1 MSSPGMGTPSDPLLV
16 SPGGSLGK
24 ARDSSWRPSLPKT
37 SSFPSSTTRHL
48 SHRANNFQRHPKRR
62 KLIRPS
68 PPPPPNTPCPLEQLD
83 LSELP
88 PRRTFPELLFNGCI
102 LFGIEFSYAMETA
115 YVTPVLLQM
124 GLPDQFYSLVWFIS
138 PILGNVRGEH
148 GKNDTTVF
156 LPFITSS
163 LFLSFQ
169 PHFFVAEGF
178 LLQPILGAWSDRCTS
193 RFGRRRP
200 FILALAIGALLG
212 LTLVLNGRDIGAAVA
227 DTAASHK
234 WGIVLTVC
242 GVVLMDFSADS
253 ADNPSH
259 AYMMDVCGPEDQD
272 RGLNIHA
279 LLAGLG
285 GGFGYIVG
293 GINWDQ
299 TEFGQAIGGQ
309 LRVVYLFTSVTL
321 VAATA
326 MTLTSIPE
334 RPLPQTQPLAR
345 NGRHALKSP
354 SLCLPPSP
362 PAPAGAD
369 REEEEEEEEEGL
381 YGYQSSRPQRRYPDP
396 LGHSCSANARLCAG
410 LTSPISPLSP
420 LTPKYGSFISRD
432 NSLTGISEFAS
443 SLGNSYIDSVLIEC
457 YTGQPSPQALEAE
470 AAGPPIPTSSGE
482 APPAPQVGRQARE
495 GTNQAEGSRRNDG
508 SDPAEGHQQA
518 EGTQPSEGPQQGVG
532 SKRGSTAGI
541 LKRPQSLALMEDPLL
556 APSSGVENGRRR
568 TVTFSQQ
575 VANILLNGMRYD
587 SDLSEK
593 AESVD
598 TQMSIKLLCIAI
610 YRMPPSLRTL
620 CTNHFLGWL
629 SFEGMLLFYTDFMGE
644 VVFGGDPKAPHDS
657 EAYERYNAGVTMGC
671 WGMCIYAF
679 SAAFYS
685 AILEKLEER
694 FSLRSLYFF
703 AYLAFG
709 LGTGLATLSTNLY
722 VVLSLCVTYGVL
734 FSSLCTL
741 PYSLLCEYYQS
752 PQFCGS
758 SENGTRRG
766 MGVDISLL
774 SCQYFL
780 AQILVSVAMGPLTSL
795 VGGAQGVMYFSS
807 LMSFVGCLYSSLCV
821 VYQLPPP
828 EGRSGVETGV

>member
-1 MSSPGMGTPSDPLLV
+1 MGTPSDPLLA
-16 SPGGSLGK
+16 SPGGRLSAAQEGI
-24 ARDSSWRPSLPKT
+24 WRSSLPKT
-37 SSFPSSTTRHL
+37 ASFPTSTTRHL
-48 SHRANNFQRHPKRR
+48 SHRANNFQRQPKRR

-68 PPPPPNTPCPLEQLD
+68 PPPPPNTPCPLDQLD

-88 PRRTFPELLFNGCI
+88 PRRTFQELLFNGCI

-138 PILGNVRGEH
+138 PILGALVG
-148 GKNDTTVF
+148 
-156 LPFITSS
+156 
-163 LFLSFQ
+163 LS
-169 PHFFVAEGF
+169 
-178 LLQPILGAWSDRCTS
+178 
-193 RFGRRRP
+193 
-200 FILALAIGALLG
+200 
-212 LTLVLNGRDIGAAVA
+212 LVLNGRDIGGALA
-227 DTAASHK
+227 DTASNHK

-259 AYMMDVCGPEDQD
+259 AYMMDVCSPEDQD

-299 TEFGQAIGGQ
+299 TQFGRSMGGQ
-309 LRVVYLFTSVTL
+309 LRVIYMFTSVTL
-321 VAATA
+321 VIATA
-326 MTLTSIPE
+326 MTLMSIPE
-334 RPLPQTQPLAR
+334 RPLPKSQP
-345 NGRHALKSP
+345 NKNSSKNHLKSP
-354 SLCLPPSP
+354 SLPLPPSP
-362 PAPAGAD
+362 PVPPGSALGLD
-369 REEEEEEEEEGL
+369 EEDEDGL
-381 YGYQSSRPQRRYPDP
+381 YSYNFST
-396 LGHSCSANARLCAG
+396 N
-410 LTSPISPLSP
+410 PISPLSP

-432 NSLTGISEFAS
+432 SSLTGINEFAS
-443 SLGNSYIDSVLIEC
+443 SLGTSYIDSVLINC
-457 YTGQPSPQALEAE
+457 YTGQQTPQALASNSTTAPLPPGDSPPPDESTQEAGRHPE
-470 AAGPPIPTSSGE
+470 GQTQADVVSHPAGE
-482 APPAPQVGRQARE
+482 AQVSEALQPE
-495 GTNQAEGSRRNDG
+495 GDAQSHGASQVTAGAQPGAGS
-508 SDPAEGHQQA
+508 H
-518 EGTQPSEGPQQGVG
+518 
-532 SKRGSTAGI
+532 RGSSAGI
-541 LKRPQSLALMEDPLL
+541 LKRPQSLALIEESMATHVVGL
-556 APSSGVENGRRR
+556 ENGRRR

-575 VANILLNGMRYD
+575 VANILLNGVRYE
-587 SDLSEK
+587 SDLSENVETG
-593 AESVD
+593 ES
-598 TQMSIKLLCIAI
+598 QMSMKLLCIAI
-610 YRMPPSLRTL
+610 YRMPPSLRSL

-644 VVFGGDPKAPHDS
+644 VVFEGDPKAPHDS
-657 EAYERYNAGVTMGC
+657 EAYQRYNAGVSMGC

-694 FSLRSLYFF
+694 FSLRTLYFF

-758 SENGTRRG
+758 SEEGTRRG

-828 EGRSGVETGV
+828 EGEPPESETQPLLVHI

>member
-1 MSSPGMGTPSDPLLV
+1 MSSPGMGTPSDPLLA
-16 SPGGSLGK
+16 SPGG
-24 ARDSSWRPSLPKT
+24 RSSSAQEGIWRSSLPKT
-37 SSFPSSTTRHL
+37 ASFPTSTTRHL
-48 SHRANNFQRHPKRR
+48 SHRANNFQRQPKRR

-68 PPPPPNTPCPLEQLD
+68 PPPPPNTPCPLDQLD

-88 PRRTFPELLFNGCI
+88 PRRTFQELLFNGCI

-138 PILGNVRGEH
+138 PILG
-148 GKNDTTVF
+148 F
-156 LPFITSS
+156 LI
-163 LFLSFQ
+163 Q
-169 PHFFVAEGF
+169 P
-178 LLQPILGAWSDRCTS
+178 LIGAWSDRCTS

-200 FILALAIGALLG
+200 FIFALAIGALVG
-212 LTLVLNGRDIGAAVA
+212 LSLVLNGRDIGSALA
-227 DTAASHK
+227 DTPTNHK
-234 WGIVLTVC
+234 WGIILTVC

-259 AYMMDVCGPEDQD
+259 AYMMDVCSPEDQD

-299 TEFGQAIGGQ
+299 TQFGRSMGGQ
-309 LRVVYLFTSVTL
+309 LRVIYLFTSVTL
-321 VAATA
+321 VIATA
-326 MTLTSIPE
+326 MTLMSIPE
-334 RPLPQTQPLAR
+334 RRLQKSQP
-345 NGRHALKSP
+345 NKSCGKNLKSP
-354 SLCLPPSP
+354 SLPLPLSP
-362 PAPAGAD
+362 PVPPGSALEVDQEDEDYSYNFSTKSHGGHAD
-369 REEEEEEEEEGL
+369 L
-381 YGYQSSRPQRRYPDP
+381 
-396 LGHSCSANARLCAG
+396 LAHSCSANARLCAG

-432 NSLTGISEFAS
+432 NSLTGINEFAS
-443 SLGNSYIDSVLIEC
+443 SLGASDIDSVLINC
-457 YTGQPSPQALEAE
+457 YTGPQTPSATAPVPPGDASPLGEPAQSGNHAAAGQAQADGGSHQAGESQGTEVPQAGGGDGQLHGASQGTAE
-470 AAGPPIPTSSGE
+470 AQPGAGS
-482 APPAPQVGRQARE
+482 
-495 GTNQAEGSRRNDG
+495 
-508 SDPAEGHQQA
+508 H
-518 EGTQPSEGPQQGVG
+518 
-532 SKRGSTAGI
+532 RGSSAGI
-541 LKRPQSLALMEDPLL
+541 LKRPQSLALMEEPAASQAVGL
-556 APSSGVENGRRR
+556 ENGRRR

-575 VANILLNGMRYD
+575 VANILLNGVRYE
-587 SDLSEK
+587 SDLSENAET
-593 AESVD
+593 AES
-598 TQMSIKLLCIAI
+598 QMSMKLLCIAI
-610 YRMPPSLRTL
+610 YRMPPSLRSL

-644 VVFGGDPKAPHDS
+644 VVFEGDPKASHDS
-657 EAYERYNAGVTMGC
+657 EAYQRYNAGVTMGC

-694 FSLRSLYFF
+694 FSLRTLYFF

-758 SENGTRRG
+758 SEEGTRRG

-828 EGRSGVETGV
+828 EGRGEVETGV

>member
-1 MSSPGMGTPSDPLLV
+1 MSSPGMGTPSDPLLA
-16 SPGGSLGK
+16 SPGGRLLSTAQEGI
-24 ARDSSWRPSLPKT
+24 WRSSLPKT
-37 SSFPSSTTRHL
+37 ASFPTSTTRHL
-48 SHRANNFQRHPKRR
+48 SHRANNFQRQPKRR

-68 PPPPPNTPCPLEQLD
+68 PPPPPNTPCPLDQLD

-88 PRRTFPELLFNGCI
+88 PRRTFQELLFNGCI

-138 PILGNVRGEH
+138 PILG
-148 GKNDTTVF
+148 F
-156 LPFITSS
+156 LV
-163 LFLSFQ
+163 Q
-169 PHFFVAEGF
+169 P
-178 LLQPILGAWSDRCTS
+178 LIGAWSDRCTS

-200 FILALAIGALLG
+200 FIFALAIGALVG
-212 LTLVLNGRDIGAAVA
+212 LTLVLNGRDIGGVLA
-227 DTAASHK
+227 DTASNHK

-259 AYMMDVCGPEDQD
+259 AYMMDVCSPEDQD

-299 TEFGQAIGGQ
+299 TQFGRSMGGQ
-309 LRVVYLFTSVTL
+309 LRVIYLFTSITL
-321 VAATA
+321 VIATA
-326 MTLTSIPE
+326 MTLMSIPE
-334 RPLPQTQPLAR
+334 RPLPKSQP
-345 NGRHALKSP
+345 NKNSSKNHLKSP
-354 SLCLPPSP
+354 ILPLPPSP
-362 PAPAGAD
+362 PVPPGSALGLD
-369 REEEEEEEEEGL
+369 EEDEDGL
-381 YGYQSSRPQRRYPDP
+381 YSYNFSKSHPSDH
-396 LGHSCSANARLCAG
+396 LVHSCSADPCLCPG

-432 NSLTGISEFAS
+432 SSLTGINEFAS
-443 SLGNSYIDSVLIEC
+443 SLGTSYIDSVLIDC
-457 YTGQPSPQALEAE
+457 YTGQQTPQALAPNSTAGPLPPGDSPPPEESTQGAGSNPAGQTQADVVSQPGGEAQDAE
-470 AAGPPIPTSSGE
+470 APQPDGETHSHGASQAGTAE
-482 APPAPQVGRQARE
+482 AQA
-495 GTNQAEGSRRNDG
+495 GAGS
-508 SDPAEGHQQA
+508 H
-518 EGTQPSEGPQQGVG
+518 
-532 SKRGSTAGI
+532 RGSTAGI
-541 LKRPQSLALMEDPLL
+541 LKRPQSLALMEEPAATQIVGL
-556 APSSGVENGRRR
+556 ENGRRR

-575 VANILLNGMRYD
+575 VANILLNGVRYE
-587 SDLSEK
+587 SDLSENVETG
-593 AESVD
+593 ES
-598 TQMSIKLLCIAI
+598 QMSMKLLCIAI
-610 YRMPPSLRTL
+610 YRMPPSLRSL

-644 VVFGGDPKAPHDS
+644 VVFEGDPKAPHDS
-657 EAYERYNAGVTMGC
+657 EAYQRYNAGVSMGC

-694 FSLRSLYFF
+694 FSLRTLYFF

-758 SENGTRRG
+758 SEEGTRRG

-795 VGGAQGVMYFSS
+795 VGGAQGVMYFAS

-828 EGRSGVETGV
+828 EGEPPESETQPLLVHI

>member
-1 MSSPGMGTPSDPLLV
+1 MMSSPGLGTPSDPLLT
-16 SPGGSLGK
+16 SPGGGLGT
-24 ARDSSWRPSLPKT
+24 AHDGVWRGSIPKT

-68 PPPPPNTPCPLEQLD
+68 PPPPPNTPCPLEHLD

-88 PRRTFPELLFNGCI
+88 PRRSFLELLCNGCI

-138 PILGNVRGEH
+138 PILG
-148 GKNDTTVF
+148 F
-156 LPFITSS
+156 L
-163 LFLSFQ
+163 
-169 PHFFVAEGF
+169 V
-178 LLQPILGAWSDRCTS
+178 QPILGAWSDRCTS

-200 FILALAIGALLG
+200 FILALAVGALIG
-212 LTLVLNGRDIGAAVA
+212 LTLVLNGRDIGTALVDAA
-227 DTAASHK
+227 DTHK

-259 AYMMDVCGPEDQD
+259 AYMMDVCSPEDQD

-285 GGFGYIVG
+285 GGFGYVVG
-293 GINWDQ
+293 GINWDR
-299 TEFGQAIGGQ
+299 TEFGKSMGGQ
-309 LRVVYLFTSVTL
+309 LRVIYLFTSVTL
-321 VAATA
+321 IAATA

-334 RPLPQTQPLAR
+334 RPLAQTRASKSAR
-345 NGRHALKSP
+345 NTLKSP
-354 SLCLPPSP
+354 NLPLPPSP
-362 PAPAGAD
+362 PVVPEAGKEEEAEEERQEGFHSYQSYNPHRCELDPLTHSASAGA
-369 REEEEEEEEEGL
+369 
-381 YGYQSSRPQRRYPDP
+381 Q
-396 LGHSCSANARLCAG
+396 LCAG
-410 LTSPISPLSP
+410 LVSPISPLSP

-432 NSLTGISEFAS
+432 SSLTGINEFAN
-443 SLGNSYIDSVLIEC
+443 SLGTSYIDSVLIDC
-457 YTGQPSPQALEAE
+457 YTGQQTPQAPDPESAVQVL
-470 AAGPPIPTSSGE
+470 PPGDT
-482 APPAPQVGRQARE
+482 PPSQCPLRP
-495 GTNQAEGSRRNDG
+495 GT
-508 SDPAEGHQQA
+508 
-518 EGTQPSEGPQQGVG
+518 T
-532 SKRGSTAGI
+532 GI
-541 LKRPQSLALMEDPLL
+541 LKRPQSLALLEDPLL
-556 APSSGVENGRRR
+556 MPCAGAENGCRR

-587 SDLSEK
+587 SDLSDH
-593 AESVD
+593 ADTTD
-598 TQMSIKLLCIAI
+598 TQLSMKLLCIAI
-610 YRMPPSLRTL
+610 YRMPPSLRSL

-644 VVFGGDPKAPHDS
+644 VVFAGDPKAPHDS
-657 EAYERYNAGVTMGC
+657 EAYKRYNAGVSMGC

-741 PYSLLCEYYQS
+741 PYSLLCEYYQC

-758 SENGTRRG
+758 SEDGTRRG

-795 VGGAQGVMYFSS
+795 VGGAQGVMYFASV
-807 LMSFVGCLYSSLCV
+807 MSFVGCIYSSLFV
-821 VYQLPPP
+821 VYQLPPA
-828 EGRSGVETGV
+828 EGEPPQSEAQPLLVHI

>member
-1 MSSPGMGTPSDPLLV
+1 MSSPGMGTPSDPLLA
-16 SPGGSLGK
+16 SPGG
-24 ARDSSWRPSLPKT
+24 RSSTAQEGIWRSSLPKT
-37 SSFPSSTTRHL
+37 ASFPTSTTRHL
-48 SHRANNFQRHPKRR
+48 SHRANNFQRQPKRQ

-68 PPPPPNTPCPLEQLD
+68 PPPPPNTPCPLDQLD
-83 LSELP
+83 FSELP
-88 PRRTFPELLFNGCI
+88 PRRTFQELLFNGCI

-138 PILGNVRGEH
+138 PILG
-148 GKNDTTVF
+148 F
-156 LPFITSS
+156 LV
-163 LFLSFQ
+163 Q
-169 PHFFVAEGF
+169 P
-178 LLQPILGAWSDRCTS
+178 LIGAWSDRCTS

-200 FILALAIGALLG
+200 FIFALAIGALIG
-212 LTLVLNGRDIGAAVA
+212 LTLVLNGRDIGGVLA
-227 DTAASHK
+227 DTTSNHK

-259 AYMMDVCGPEDQD
+259 AYMMDVCSPEDQD

-299 TEFGQAIGGQ
+299 TQFGRSMGGQ
-309 LRVVYLFTSVTL
+309 LRVIYLFTSVTL
-321 VAATA
+321 VIATA
-326 MTLTSIPE
+326 MTLMSIPE
-334 RPLPQTQPLAR
+334 RTLPKGQPNKNASKS
-345 NGRHALKSP
+345 HLKSP
-354 SLCLPPSP
+354 SLPLPPSP
-362 PAPAGAD
+362 PVPPGSAFGL
-369 REEEEEEEEEGL
+369 EEEDEESL
-381 YGYQSSRPQRRYPDP
+381 YNYKSHPCNSEA
-396 LGHSCSANARLCAG
+396 LAHSCSANARLCVG

-432 NSLTGISEFAS
+432 SSLTGINEFAS
-443 SLGNSYIDSVLIEC
+443 SLGTSYIDRVLIDC
-457 YTGQPSPQALEAE
+457 YTGQQTPQALDAGSTTVPLPPGDSPHPDEATQE
-470 AAGPPIPTSSGE
+470 AGSHSAGQDQPDVAPQPAGGALHADVAQHEGDARTHGSSQAAAG
-482 APPAPQVGRQARE
+482 AQPAA
-495 GTNQAEGSRRNDG
+495 GS
-508 SDPAEGHQQA
+508 H
-518 EGTQPSEGPQQGVG
+518 
-532 SKRGSTAGI
+532 RGSTAGI
-541 LKRPQSLALMEDPLL
+541 LKRPQSLALMEEPAATQIVGL
-556 APSSGVENGRRR
+556 ENGRRR

-575 VANILLNGMRYD
+575 VANILLNGVRYE
-587 SDLSEK
+587 SDLSEN
-593 AESVD
+593 AETGES
-598 TQMSIKLLCIAI
+598 QMSMKLLCIAI
-610 YRMPPSLRTL
+610 YRMPPSLRSL

-644 VVFGGDPKAPHDS
+644 VVFEGDPKAPHDS
-657 EAYERYNAGVTMGC
+657 DAYQRYNAGVSMGC

-694 FSLRSLYFF
+694 FSLRTLYFF

-758 SENGTRRG
+758 SEEGTRRG

-795 VGGAQGVMYFSS
+795 VGGAQGVMYFAS

-828 EGRSGVETGV
+828 EGEPPDSETQPLLVHI

>member
-1 MSSPGMGTPSDPLLV
+1 MSSPGMGTPSDPLLA
-16 SPGGSLGK
+16 SPGGRLSAAQEGLWRTSL
-24 ARDSSWRPSLPKT
+24 SKT
-37 SSFPSSTTRHL
+37 SSFPMSTTRHL
-48 SHRANNFQRHPKRR
+48 SHRANNFQRQPKRR

-68 PPPPPNTPCPLEQLD
+68 PPPPPNTPCPLDQLD

-88 PRRTFPELLFNGCI
+88 PRRSFQELLFNGCV

-138 PILGNVRGEH
+138 PILG
-148 GKNDTTVF
+148 F
-156 LPFITSS
+156 LV
-163 LFLSFQ
+163 Q
-169 PHFFVAEGF
+169 P
-178 LLQPILGAWSDRCTS
+178 LLGAWSDRCTS

-200 FILALAIGALLG
+200 FIFALAIGALFG
-212 LTLVLNGRDIGAAVA
+212 LTLVLNGRDIGGALA
-227 DTAASHK
+227 DTASNHK
-234 WGIVLTVC
+234 WGIILTVC

-259 AYMMDVCGPEDQD
+259 AYMMDVCSPEDQD

-299 TEFGQAIGGQ
+299 TQFGRSMGGQ
-309 LRVVYLFTSVTL
+309 LRVIYMFTSITL
-321 VAATA
+321 VFATA
-326 MTLTSIPE
+326 MTLLSIPE
-334 RPLPQTQPLAR
+334 RRLPNNKNSSKA
-345 NGRHALKSP
+345 HLKSP
-354 SLCLPPSP
+354 SLPLPFSP
-362 PAPAGAD
+362 PVPPAGGLD
-369 REEEEEEEEEGL
+369 EEDEDGL
-381 YGYQSSRPQRRYPDP
+381 YSYNFSKSHPYHPDS
-396 LGHSCSANARLCAG
+396 LAHSCSANARLCAG

-432 NSLTGISEFAS
+432 SSLTGINDFAS
-443 SLGNSYIDSVLIEC
+443 SLGTSYIDSVLIDC
-457 YTGQPSPQALEAE
+457 YTGQQTPQAPASNSNTVPLPAGDPAPPEQSTQGAESRPRAE
-470 AAGPPIPTSSGE
+470 ADATPQPCGAAQGADAPPPEGE
-482 APPAPQVGRQARE
+482 AQTQVTAGAQPGA
-495 GTNQAEGSRRNDG
+495 GSHRD
-508 SDPAEGHQQA
+508 S
-518 EGTQPSEGPQQGVG
+518 S
-532 SKRGSTAGI
+532 AGI
-541 LKRPQSLALMEDPLL
+541 LKRPQSLALMEDPTATQIVGL
-556 APSSGVENGRRR
+556 ENGRRR

-575 VANILLNGMRYD
+575 VANILLNGVRYE
-587 SDLSEK
+587 SDLSENVETG
-593 AESVD
+593 ES
-598 TQMSIKLLCIAI
+598 QLSIRLLCVAI
-610 YRMPPSLRTL
+610 YRMPPSMRSL

-644 VVFGGDPKAPHDS
+644 VVFEGDPKAPHDS
-657 EAYERYNAGVTMGC
+657 EAYQRYNAGVSMGC

-694 FSLRSLYFF
+694 FSLRTLYFF

-752 PQFCGS
+752 PQFCGT
-758 SENGTRRG
+758 SEEGTRRG

-807 LMSFVGCLYSSLCV
+807 LMSFVGCVYSSLCV

-828 EGRSGVETGV
+828 EGRGEVETGV

>member
-1 MSSPGMGTPSDPLLV
+1 MGTPSDPLLA
-16 SPGGSLGK
+16 SPGGRL
-24 ARDSSWRPSLPKT
+24 SSAQEGIWRSSLPKT
-37 SSFPSSTTRHL
+37 ASFPTSTTRHL
-48 SHRANNFQRHPKRR
+48 SHRANNFQRQPKRR

-68 PPPPPNTPCPLEQLD
+68 PPPPPNTPCPLDQLD

-88 PRRTFPELLFNGCI
+88 PRRTFQELLFNGCI

-138 PILGNVRGEH
+138 PILG
-148 GKNDTTVF
+148 
-156 LPFITSS
+156 
-163 LFLSFQ
+163 
-169 PHFFVAEGF
+169 
-178 LLQPILGAWSDRCTS
+178 
-193 RFGRRRP
+193 
-200 FILALAIGALLG
+200 ALVG
-212 LTLVLNGRDIGAAVA
+212 LTLVLNGRDIGGALA
-227 DTAASHK
+227 DTASNHK

-259 AYMMDVCGPEDQD
+259 AYMMDVCSPEDQD

-299 TEFGQAIGGQ
+299 TQFGRSMGGQ
-309 LRVVYLFTSVTL
+309 LRVIYLFTSVTL
-321 VAATA
+321 VIATA
-326 MTLTSIPE
+326 MTLMSIPE
-334 RPLPQTQPLAR
+334 RPLPKSQP
-345 NGRHALKSP
+345 NKNSSKNHLKSP
-354 SLCLPPSP
+354 SLPLPPSP
-362 PAPAGAD
+362 PVPPGSASGLD
-369 REEEEEEEEEGL
+369 EEEEDGL
-381 YGYQSSRPQRRYPDP
+381 YSYNFSKSRPPDP
-396 LGHSCSANARLCAG
+396 LAHSCSANACLCVG

-432 NSLTGISEFAS
+432 SSLTGINEFAS
-443 SLGNSYIDSVLIEC
+443 SLGTSYIDSVLIDC
-457 YTGQPSPQALEAE
+457 YTGQQTPQAVAPDSTTEALPLGDSTPPEESTQGAGRHPVGQTQADVVSHPAGEAQDAE
-470 AAGPPIPTSSGE
+470 AP
-482 APPAPQVGRQARE
+482 
-495 GTNQAEGSRRNDG
+495 QAEGDAQSHGASQVTAGAQPGAG
-508 SDPAEGHQQA
+508 SH
-518 EGTQPSEGPQQGVG
+518 
-532 SKRGSTAGI
+532 RGSTAGI
-541 LKRPQSLALMEDPLL
+541 LKRPQSLALMEEPLATQIVGL
-556 APSSGVENGRRR
+556 ENGRRR

-575 VANILLNGMRYD
+575 VANILLNGVRYE
-587 SDLSEK
+587 SDLSENVETG
-593 AESVD
+593 ES
-598 TQMSIKLLCIAI
+598 QMSMKLLCIAI
-610 YRMPPSLRTL
+610 YRMPPSLRSL

-644 VVFGGDPKAPHDS
+644 VVFEGDPKAPHDS
-657 EAYERYNAGVTMGC
+657 EAYQRYNAGVSMGC

-694 FSLRSLYFF
+694 FSLRTLYFF

-758 SENGTRRG
+758 SEEGTRRG

-795 VGGAQGVMYFSS
+795 VGGAQGVMYFAS

-828 EGRSGVETGV
+828 EGEPPESETQPLLVHI

>member
-1 MSSPGMGTPSDPLLV
+1 MSSPGMGTPSDPLLA
-16 SPGGSLGK
+16 SPRGRSTTAQEGI
-24 ARDSSWRPSLPKT
+24 WRSSLPKT
-37 SSFPSSTTRHL
+37 ASFPTSTTRHL
-48 SHRANNFQRHPKRR
+48 SHRANNFQRQPKRR

-68 PPPPPNTPCPLEQLD
+68 PPPPPNTPCPLGQLD

-138 PILGNVRGEH
+138 PILG
-148 GKNDTTVF
+148 F
-156 LPFITSS
+156 LV
-163 LFLSFQ
+163 Q
-169 PHFFVAEGF
+169 P
-178 LLQPILGAWSDRCTS
+178 LIGAWSDRCTS

-200 FILALAIGALLG
+200 FIFALAIGALLG
-212 LTLVLNGRDIGAAVA
+212 LTLVLNGRDIGGIVA
-227 DTAASHK
+227 DTASNHK
-234 WGIVLTVC
+234 WGIILTVC

-259 AYMMDVCGPEDQD
+259 AYMMDVCSPEDQD

-293 GINWDQ
+293 GVNWDH
-299 TEFGQAIGGQ
+299 TEFGKHMGGQ
-309 LRVVYLFTSVTL
+309 LRVIYLFTSVTL
-321 VAATA
+321 VVATI
-326 MTLTSIPE
+326 MTLNSIPE
-334 RPLPQTQPLAR
+334 RPLPKTQQSKSSSK
-345 NGRHALKSP
+345 NHLKSP
-354 SLCLPPSP
+354 NLPLPPSP
-362 PAPAGAD
+362 PIPPTSTFGLD
-369 REEEEEEEEEGL
+369 EEEEEEDGL
-381 YGYQSSRPQRRYPDP
+381 YNYQFSQSHPHNSDP
-396 LGHSCSANARLCAG
+396 LAHSCSANARLCAG

-432 NSLTGISEFAS
+432 SSLTGINEFAS
-443 SLGNSYIDSVLIEC
+443 SLGTSYIDSVLINC
-457 YTGQPSPQALEAE
+457 YTGQQTPQALAPNSTT
-470 AAGPPIPTSSGE
+470 APLPPGESPPPKESIQATGTHSVGQSELEEVSQTAGE
-482 APPAPQVGRQARE
+482 AHHA
-495 GTNQAEGSRRNDG
+495 
-508 SDPAEGHQQA
+508 
-518 EGTQPSEGPQQGVG
+518 EGPQSGGDILSHGVPQVAAG
-532 SKRGSTAGI
+532 VQPGAGLHRGSSAGI
-541 LKRPQSLALMEDPLL
+541 LKRPQSLALMGEPTATQIVGL
-556 APSSGVENGRRR
+556 ENGRRR

-575 VANILLNGMRYD
+575 VANILLNGVRYE
-587 SDLSEK
+587 SDLTENVET
-593 AESVD
+593 AES
-598 TQMSIKLLCIAI
+598 QMSMKLLCVAI
-610 YRMPPSLRTL
+610 YRMPPSLRSL

-644 VVFGGDPKAPHDS
+644 VVFEGDPKAPHDS
-657 EAYERYNAGVTMGC
+657 EAYQRYNAGVSMGC

-694 FSLRSLYFF
+694 FSLRTLYFF

-758 SENGTRRG
+758 SEEGTRRG

-821 VYQLPPP
+821 VYQLPPA
-828 EGRSGVETGV
+828 EGRGEGETEV